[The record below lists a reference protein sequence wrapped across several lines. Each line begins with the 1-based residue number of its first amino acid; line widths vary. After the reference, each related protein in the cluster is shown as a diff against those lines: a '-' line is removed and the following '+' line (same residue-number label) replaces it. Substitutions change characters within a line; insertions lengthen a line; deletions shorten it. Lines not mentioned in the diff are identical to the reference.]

1 MVDTGQDARRSV
13 AGEAAHADA
22 RLAPIQVRRWSGR
35 IGVEHRRFGDRG
47 LDGAKGAVEQL
58 PAPGELLVAADVG
71 VARRERDA
79 ARGHDPRRADA
90 LGDRDEVAQQR
101 GGDPGAFQFLRE
113 R

>member
-1 MVDTGQDARRSV
+1 V
-13 AGEAAHADA
+13 
-22 RLAPIQVRRWSGR
+22 LLLNR
-35 IGVEHRRFGDRG
+35 IAVEHRRLGDRG
-47 LDGAKGAVEQL
+47 GDRDERAIEQRAPPGALLRGA
-58 PAPGELLVAADVG
+58 ELG
-71 VARRERDA
+71 VARREGDA